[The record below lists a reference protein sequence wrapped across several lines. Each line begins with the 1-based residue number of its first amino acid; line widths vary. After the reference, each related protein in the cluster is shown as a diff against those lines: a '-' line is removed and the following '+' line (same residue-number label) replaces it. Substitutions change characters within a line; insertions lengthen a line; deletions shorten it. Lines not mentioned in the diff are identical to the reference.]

1 MDYRALN
8 SVTIPNK
15 FPIPVIEEL
24 LDELGGATV
33 FSKLDLKSGYH
44 QVRMKEADIPKTAF
58 RTHERH
64 YEYLVMPFGLTNA
77 PSTFQALMNDVFRP
91 FMRKFVLVFFDD
103 IRIYSQDMG
112 THTSHLQQVF
122 QKMREH
128 ELWVNRKKCNF
139 GVKQLEY
146 LGHLISGEGI
156 KADPSKIEAM
166 VAWPEPKDIQSL
178 RGFLGL
184 TGYYRRF
191 VRNYGMIAKPLT
203 QLLKK
208 NGFLWSVEAKS
219 AFNELKSA
227 MTSLPTLAMPNFDL
241 PFVIETDASG
251 CGLGAVL
258 MQQGRP
264 LAFISQALSEK
275 AKARSV
281 YERELMAIV
290 LAVQK

>member
-1 MDYRALN
+1 
-8 SVTIPNK
+8 
-15 FPIPVIEEL
+15 
-24 LDELGGATV
+24 
-33 FSKLDLKSGYH
+33 
-44 QVRMKEADIPKTAF
+44 
-58 RTHERH
+58 
-64 YEYLVMPFGLTNA
+64 MPFGLTNA

-103 IRIYSQDMG
+103 ILIYSQDMG

-122 QKMREH
+122 QKMHEH

-166 VAWPEPKDIQSL
+166 VAWPEPKDIRSL

-184 TGYYRRF
+184 IGYYRKF

-227 MTSLPTLAMPNFDL
+227 MMSLPTLAMPNFDL